1 MGTLQ
6 LQSNTNNIAILFE
19 VDVVNKNSYVLDA
32 GDYFW
37 GDGQTI
43 KVSEDGSTYVY
54 ASADGKWV
62 QPTYVWNNSTTQFD
76 YTVGAYDKQLVE
88 LVMLDIVYN
97 QSIPLKQLNGT
108 TALSETD
115 KYYYANLLKYMN
127 PVGKL
132 TDLDS
137 NQYQLMRGTFNI
149 MLDQWDVT
157 MNQINYEVP
166 SETINV
172 TQQQVA
178 ADLTPS

>member
-1 MGTLQ
+1 
-6 LQSNTNNIAILFE
+6 
-19 VDVVNKNSYVLDA
+19 
-32 GDYFW
+32 
-37 GDGQTI
+37 
-43 KVSEDGSTYVY
+43 
-54 ASADGKWV
+54 
-62 QPTYVWNNSTTQFD
+62 
-76 YTVGAYDKQLVE
+76 
-88 LVMLDIVYN
+88 
-97 QSIPLKQLNGT
+97 
-108 TALSETD
+108 
-115 KYYYANLLKYMN
+115 MN

-178 ADLTPS
+178 ADLTST